1 MATVNEKMTAIA
13 DAIRS
18 KTGKED
24 KMTLDDMANEI
35 KNLKNEG
42 PVVVQLE
49 DGTIIECAN
58 DKVMSIREDCFE
70 NWVFLEKVSFPNA
83 LSVNA
88 RSFNGCVALKE
99 IYMPNLTQCAITAF
113 QSCQSLETVDFPRCV
128 KGSTQSAFA
137 GCKNL
142 KHINLPL
149 VKILYSST
157 FSGCSS
163 LEEVFFPSVTTL
175 YGYVFSGCSNLKKAD
190 FDKVFTFFK
199 EYAFL
204 ACPSLETLIL
214 RFESHP
220 VSLSSINNFENTPI
234 ANGTGY
240 IYVPK
245 ALIEDYKVATNWIT
259 FADQFRAI
267 EDYPEICGGAENG

>member
-24 KMTLDDMANEI
+24 KLTLDDMANEI
-35 KNLKNEG
+35 EGLSSNEI
-42 PVVVQLE
+42 VQLE
-49 DGTIIECAN
+49 DGLITECAN
-58 DKVMSIREDCFE
+58 NNVTSIRKNCFKD
-70 NWVFLEKVSFPNA
+70 WVFLEKVSFPNA
-83 LSVNA
+83 SSVDDS
-88 RSFNGCVALKE
+88 SFNGCVALKE
-99 IYMPNLTQCAITAF
+99 IYMPNLTRCAITAF
-113 QSCQSLETVDFPRCV
+113 QSCQSLETIDFPRCV
-128 KGSTQSAFA
+128 EGSTQSAFA
-137 GCKNL
+137 GCKSL

-149 VKILYSST
+149 VKILYSGT

-175 YGYVFSGCSNLKKAD
+175 YGYVFSDCRNLKKAD

-204 ACPSLETLIL
+204 ACPSLEALIL

-220 VSLSSINNFENTPI
+220 VNLSNKNNFENTPI
-234 ANGTGY
+234 ENGTGY

-245 ALIEDYKVATNWIT
+245 ALIEDYKVATNWIA
-259 FADQFRAI
+259 FAEQFRAI
-267 EDYPEICGGAENG
+267 EDYPEICGGITT

>member
-13 DAIRS
+13 NAIRS
-18 KTGKED
+18 KTGKEN
-24 KMTLDDMANEI
+24 KLTLEDMANEI
-35 KNLKNEG
+35 ENLKNEDAM
-42 PVVVQLE
+42 VVQLE
-49 DGTIIECAN
+49 DGSITECIN
-58 DKVMSIREDCFE
+58 NNVTSIRKNCFKD
-70 NWVFLEKVSFPNA
+70 WIFLEKVSFPNA
-83 LSVNA
+83 SSVDDS
-88 RSFNGCVALKE
+88 SFNGCVALKE

-113 QSCQSLETVDFPRCV
+113 QGCRSLETVDFPRCV
-128 KGSTQSAFA
+128 EGSTQGAFA

-149 VKILYSST
+149 IKILYSSA

-175 YGYVFSGCSNLKKAD
+175 YGYVFSDCSNLKKAD

-220 VSLSSINNFENTPI
+220 VRLSNINNFENTPI
-234 ANGTGY
+234 ASGTGF

-245 ALIEDYKVATNWIT
+245 ALIEDYKVATNWIA

-267 EDYPEICGGAENG
+267 EDYPEICGGETA